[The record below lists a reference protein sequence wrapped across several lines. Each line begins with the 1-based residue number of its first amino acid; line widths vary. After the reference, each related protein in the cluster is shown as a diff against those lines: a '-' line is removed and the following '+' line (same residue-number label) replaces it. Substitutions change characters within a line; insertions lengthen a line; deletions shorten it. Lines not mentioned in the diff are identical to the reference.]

1 MWVFVSEIRAS
12 HGSAENLSC
21 QQWGRG
27 RGIRVSTRELQIS
40 THPQHPDGVS
50 KRLIRSRVLCLY
62 ISF

>member
-21 QQWGRG
+21 QQWGEGGGLRL
-27 RGIRVSTRELQIS
+27 STRELQIS
-40 THPQHPDGVS
+40 THPQHPDGVNT
-50 KRLIRSRVLCLY
+50 RLLLSRVLCLC